1 MVAIPGSEILS
12 ASLHVLAQSLIIP
25 VIVGLLAFMVYSIIQ
40 VGGIL
45 SEYSSRKKCDLNEI
59 ENIIT
64 NFSNPGT
71 PQGINE
77 VLNGSNLPAT
87 HKLLLG
93 KIASEGHMGE
103 KSREAFARKLIEA
116 EEIKAA
122 KSIEKTDIIAK
133 IAPAVGLMGTLI
145 PLGPGLAALG
155 GGDIQ
160 LLSQN
165 LLIAFDSAILGMASA
180 SIAFTISRIRRRWY
194 EDQLSTLDTLAES
207 ILEVMNNA
215 QTKTKIA
222 VY

>member
-12 ASLHVLAQSLIIP
+12 ASLHVISQSLIIP

-45 SEYSSRKKCDLNEI
+45 SEYSSRKKTDLKEI
-59 ENIIT
+59 EDLIT
-64 NFSNPGT
+64 NFSNAGT
-71 PQGINE
+71 PEGIKE
-77 VLNGSNLPAT
+77 VLNGSNLPSN

-93 KIASEGHMGE
+93 KIALKGHMGE
-103 KSREAFARKLIEA
+103 KSREAFARKLIES

-122 KSIEKTDIIAK
+122 NSIEKTDIIAK

-165 LLIAFDSAILGMASA
+165 LLIAFDSAIIGMAAA

-207 ILEVMNNA
+207 ILEVMNHA